1 LTRFLPADILQ
12 VHYFAYIVGEIAA
25 GGLIF
30 APVAQLVEHVL
41 GKDEA
46 SGSKPLGGF
55 FKKQIFCDSVE

>member
-1 LTRFLPADILQ
+1 MNERLQ
-12 VHYFAYIVGEIAA
+12 A
-25 GGLIF
+25 GRYF

-55 FKKQIFCDSVE
+55 FKNI